1 MDKEKS
7 ARLNS
12 AKEIL
17 GEATIFLL
25 QQERHVSPE
34 TLYTLITSWE
44 KHAETYQ
51 KAAYQEALKTLIRK
65 MN

>member
-25 QQERHVSPE
+25 QQERKVSPD
-34 TLYTLITSWE
+34 TLYTLISAWE
-44 KHAETYQ
+44 KHADTEQ
-51 KAAYQEALKTLIRK
+51 KTAYQDALRILVKK

>member
-7 ARLNS
+7 AQLKS

-17 GEATIFLL
+17 GEATVFLL
-25 QQERHVSPE
+25 QQERPVSPE
-34 TLYTLITSWE
+34 TLYTLISSWE
-44 KHAETYQ
+44 KHTETEQ
-51 KAAYQEALKTLIRK
+51 KPAYQEALKLLVRK

>member
-25 QQERHVSPE
+25 QQERQVSPD
-34 TLYTLITSWE
+34 TLYTLISAWE
-44 KHAETYQ
+44 KHAETDQ
-51 KAAYQEALKTLIRK
+51 KSAYQNALKILVKK

>member
-17 GEATIFLL
+17 GKATIFLL
-25 QQERHVSPE
+25 QQERKVSPE
-34 TLYTLITSWE
+34 TLYTLINSWE
-44 KHAETYQ
+44 KHAETHQ
-51 KAAYQEALKTLIRK
+51 KLAYQEALKLLVRK

>member
-12 AKEIL
+12 VKEIL
-17 GEATIFLL
+17 GEATLFLL
-25 QQERHVSPE
+25 QQERPVSPD
-34 TLYTLITSWE
+34 TLYTLISSWE
-44 KHAETYQ
+44 RQADTNQ
-51 KAAYQEALKTLIRK
+51 KSAYQEALKILVRK

>member
-12 AKEIL
+12 PKEIL

-34 TLYTLITSWE
+34 TLYTLISSWE
-44 KHAETYQ
+44 KHAETQQ
-51 KAAYQEALKTLIRK
+51 KPAYQEALKILVRK

>member
-7 ARLNS
+7 ARLKS

-17 GEATIFLL
+17 GEATVFLL
-25 QQERHVSPE
+25 QQERQVSPE
-34 TLYTLITSWE
+34 TLYTLISSWE
-44 KHAETYQ
+44 KHAETQQ
-51 KAAYQEALKTLIRK
+51 KAAFQEALKILVRK

>member
-7 ARLNS
+7 AQLNS

-17 GEATIFLL
+17 GEATMFLL
-25 QQERHVSPE
+25 QQERQVSPE
-34 TLYTLITSWE
+34 TLYTLISSWE
-44 KHAETYQ
+44 KHAEMHQ
-51 KAAYQEALKTLIRK
+51 KNAYQDALKILIRK